1 MKHKTVIKAFDV
13 IEMVLLLTAGVFI
26 LKVLFGFS
34 EGMQAWAE
42 LDTLL
47 RGY

>member
-1 MKHKTVIKAFDV
+1 MEHKTVIKIFDIV
-13 IEMVLLLTAGVFI
+13 EMILIWTAGFFL

-34 EGMQAWAE
+34 MGMQAWSE
-42 LDTLL
+42 LHQLM

>member
-1 MKHKTVIKAFDV
+1 MEHKTVIKIFDV
-13 IEMVLLLTAGVFI
+13 VEMILILTAGFLL
-26 LKVLFGFS
+26 LKILFGFS
-34 EGMQAWAE
+34 MGMQAWAE

>member
-1 MKHKTVIKAFDV
+1 MEHKTVIKAFDV
-13 IEMVLLLTAGVFI
+13 IEVVLILAAGFFLLKI
-26 LKVLFGFS
+26 MFGFS
-34 EGMQAWAE
+34 LGMEAWAE